1 MSTFNDLIKEYDE
14 YALKHSSSDTITKL
28 MNKLVTTNYK
38 ETVGVPF
45 YIANVDL
52 FIYGGGQFEIYE
64 LNSKKPLYKIYC
76 GSDYLVVTIL

>member
-1 MSTFNDLIKEYDE
+1 MSNFESLIKEFDE

-28 MNKLVTTNYK
+28 LNKLVTTNYK

-52 FIYGGGQFEIYE
+52 FIYGGGQFDIIE
-64 LNSKKPLYKIYC
+64 LSTKKPLRRIYC